1 MLELDDRKLLQL
13 QESDFEHIERDD
25 EDDDLL
31 LLLAQQQELLDDK
44 EYTDSEQEDTLDDT
58 EEQLGLGLLEL
69 ELWLDLL
76 SLCEEEEELG
86 LSLDELLELDEE
98 LLDTSLEL

>member
-1 MLELDDRKLLQL
+1 
-13 QESDFEHIERDD
+13 
-25 EDDDLL
+25 

-76 SLCEEEEELG
+76 SLCEEEEEL
-86 LSLDELLELDEE
+86 
-98 LLDTSLEL
+98 